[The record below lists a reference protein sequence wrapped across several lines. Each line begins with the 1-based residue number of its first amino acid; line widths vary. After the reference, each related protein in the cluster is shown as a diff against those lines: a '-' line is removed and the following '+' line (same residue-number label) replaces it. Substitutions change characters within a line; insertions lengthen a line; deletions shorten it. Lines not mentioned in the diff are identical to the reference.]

1 MCGAK
6 EIILIMQVTRFM
18 SRKEWDAFQ
27 DGKILVNDTD
37 HYRGGK
43 GGSLSVGF
51 CFTEDAPEDAWV
63 YLSGIVDAAVCVV
76 FDFPDG
82 YLRKS
87 YGVYADHSEGAKF
100 EDKVLKVEWCCVKYH
115 RSIAK
120 VVQVIDPFR
129 GDGYEA
135 TKKIIEELEKMIWQ

>member
-1 MCGAK
+1 
-6 EIILIMQVTRFM
+6 M
-18 SRKEWDAFQ
+18 SRKEWEAFQ
-27 DGKILVNDTD
+27 DGKILINETD
-37 HYRGGK
+37 HNKNHSR
-43 GGSLSVGF
+43 STSVGF
-51 CFTEDAPEDAWV
+51 CFTEDSPEDAWV
-63 YLSGIVDAAVCVV
+63 YLAGVVDAAVCVT

-87 YGVYADHSEGAKF
+87 CGVYADRSEGAKF
-100 EDKVLKVEWCCVKYH
+100 GDKVIKTEWCCEKYH

-120 VVQVIDPFR
+120 AVDVIDPFK

>member
-1 MCGAK
+1 
-6 EIILIMQVTRFM
+6 MQVTRFM
-18 SRKEWDAFQ
+18 SRAESDAFQ
-27 DGKILVNDTD
+27 DGKILINDTD
-37 HYRGGK
+37 HYKGGK

-51 CFTEDAPEDAWV
+51 CFTEDTPEDAWV
-63 YLSGIVDAAVCVV
+63 YLSGVVDAAVCVV

-100 EDKVLKVEWCCVKYH
+100 EDRVLKTEWCCVKYH

-120 VVQVIDPFR
+120 VVQVIDPFK
-129 GDGYEA
+129 GEGYEA

>member
-1 MCGAK
+1 
-6 EIILIMQVTRFM
+6 M

-37 HYRGGK
+37 H
-43 GGSLSVGF
+43 
-51 CFTEDAPEDAWV
+51 
-63 YLSGIVDAAVCVV
+63 
-76 FDFPDG
+76 
-82 YLRKS
+82 
-87 YGVYADHSEGAKF
+87 SEGAKF
-100 EDKVLKVEWCCVKYH
+100 EDRVLKPEWCCVKYH

-120 VVQVIDPFR
+120 VVNVIDPFK

>member
-1 MCGAK
+1 
-6 EIILIMQVTRFM
+6 M
-18 SRKEWDAFQ
+18 SRLEWDKLQTGQTITNHRKHKA
-27 DGKILVNDTD
+27 KTT
-37 HYRGGK
+37 
-43 GGSLSVGF
+43 SVGF
-51 CFTEDAPEDAWV
+51 CFTEDEPQVAWE
-63 YLSGIVDAAVCVV
+63 YLAGIVDAEVCVT

-100 EDKVLKVEWCCVKYH
+100 EDKMLKTEWCCAKYN

-120 VVQVIDPFR
+120 VVDAIDPFK

>member
-1 MCGAK
+1 M
-6 EIILIMQVTRFM
+6 IVTRFM
-18 SRKEWDAFQ
+18 SRAEWDAFQ
-27 DGKILVNDTD
+27 DGKILINDTD
-37 HYRGGK
+37 HYKDGK

-51 CFTEDAPEDAWV
+51 CFTEDSPEDAWV
-63 YLSGIVDAAVCVV
+63 YLSGVVDAAVCVV

-100 EDKVLKVEWCCVKYH
+100 EDKVLKPEWCCVKYH

-120 VVQVIDPFR
+120 VVQVIDPFK
-129 GDGYEA
+129 GEGYEA
-135 TKKIIEELEKMIWQ
+135 TKKIIEELEKLIWQ

>member
-1 MCGAK
+1 MK
-6 EIILIMQVTRFM
+6 VTRFM

-37 HYRGGK
+37 HYKGGK

-51 CFTEDAPEDAWV
+51 CFTEDPPEDAWV
-63 YLSGIVDAAVCVV
+63 YLSGVVDAAVCVT
-76 FDFPDG
+76 FEFPDG

-87 YGVYADHSEGAKF
+87 CGVYADHSEGAKF
-100 EDKVLKVEWCCVKYH
+100 EDRVLKTEWCCEKYH

-120 VVQVIDPFR
+120 VVQVIDPFK
-129 GDGYEA
+129 GEGYET

>member
-1 MCGAK
+1 
-6 EIILIMQVTRFM
+6 MQVTRFM

-27 DGKILVNDTD
+27 DGKILINETD
-37 HYRGGK
+37 HYKGGK

-51 CFTEDAPEDAWV
+51 CFTQDSPEDAWV
-63 YLSGIVDAAVCVV
+63 YLAGVVDAAVCVV

-100 EDKVLKVEWCCVKYH
+100 EDKVLKTEWCCVKYH

-120 VVQVIDPFR
+120 VVNVIDPFK
-129 GDGYEA
+129 GDEYKE
-135 TKKIIEELEKMIWQ
+135 TLKLIEKLEKMIWQ

>member
-1 MCGAK
+1 
-6 EIILIMQVTRFM
+6 MQVTRFM
-18 SRKEWDAFQ
+18 SRKEWEAFR
-27 DGKILVNDTD
+27 DGKILINDTD
-37 HYRGGK
+37 HYKGGK

-51 CFTEDAPEDAWV
+51 CFTEDSPEDAWV
-63 YLSGIVDAAVCVV
+63 YLSGVVDADVCAT

-82 YLRKS
+82 YLKQS
-87 YGVYADHSEGAKF
+87 SGVYADHSEGAGF
-100 EDKVLKVEWCCVKYH
+100 FDKVLKTEWCCVKYH

-120 VVQVIDPFR
+120 VVQVIDPFK

>member
-1 MCGAK
+1 
-6 EIILIMQVTRFM
+6 MQVTRFM
-18 SRKEWDAFQ
+18 SREEWDKLKAGQ
-27 DGKILVNDTD
+27 TITNNRKHKAKTT
-37 HYRGGK
+37 
-43 GGSLSVGF
+43 SVGF
-51 CFTEDAPEDAWV
+51 CFTEDSPEVAWK
-63 YLSGIVDAAVCVV
+63 YLDGVVDADVCVT

-100 EDKVLKVEWCCVKYH
+100 EDKVLKPEWCCVKYH

-120 VVQVIDPFR
+120 VVQVIDPFK

>member
-1 MCGAK
+1 M
-6 EIILIMQVTRFM
+6 IVTRFM
-18 SRKEWDAFQ
+18 SRAEWDAFQ
-27 DGKILVNDTD
+27 DGKILINDTD
-37 HYRGGK
+37 HYKDGK

-51 CFTEDAPEDAWV
+51 CFTEDTPEDAWV
-63 YLSGIVDAAVCVV
+63 YLSGVVDAAVCVT

-82 YLRKS
+82 YLHKS
-87 YGVYADHSEGAKF
+87 SGVYADHSEGAKF
-100 EDKVLKVEWCCVKYH
+100 EDRVLKTEWCCVKYH

-120 VVQVIDPFR
+120 VVDVIDPFK

>member
-1 MCGAK
+1 M
-6 EIILIMQVTRFM
+6 IVTRFM
-18 SRKEWDAFQ
+18 SRAEWQAFQ

-37 HYRGGK
+37 HYKDGK

-51 CFTEDAPEDAWV
+51 CFTEDSPEDAWV
-63 YLSGIVDAAVCVV
+63 YLSGVVDAAVCVT

-82 YLRKS
+82 YLKQS
-87 YGVYADHSEGAKF
+87 SGVYADHSEGAKF
-100 EDKVLKVEWCCVKYH
+100 EDRVLKTEWCCVKYH

-120 VVQVIDPFR
+120 VVDVIDPFK
-129 GDGYEA
+129 GDSYEA

>member
-1 MCGAK
+1 M
-6 EIILIMQVTRFM
+6 IVTRFM
-18 SRKEWDAFQ
+18 SRAEWDKLKA
-27 DGKILVNDTD
+27 GETITNHRKHKAKTT
-37 HYRGGK
+37 
-43 GGSLSVGF
+43 SVGF
-51 CFTEDAPEDAWV
+51 CFTEDSPEDAWV
-63 YLSGIVDAAVCVV
+63 YLSGVVDAAVCVT

-87 YGVYADHSEGAKF
+87 CGVYADHSEGAKF
-100 EDKVLKVEWCCVKYH
+100 EDKVLKTEWCCVKYH

-120 VVQVIDPFR
+120 VVDVIDPIK

>member
-1 MCGAK
+1 M
-6 EIILIMQVTRFM
+6 IVTRFM

-27 DGKILVNDTD
+27 DGKILINETD
-37 HYRGGK
+37 HYKGGK

-51 CFTEDAPEDAWV
+51 CFTEDTPEDAWV

-82 YLRKS
+82 DLKQS
-87 YGVYADHSEGAKF
+87 SGVYADHSEGAKF
-100 EDKVLKVEWCCVKYH
+100 EDKVLKTEWCCVKYH

-120 VVQVIDPFR
+120 VVNVIDPFK

-135 TKKIIEELEKMIWQ
+135 TKKIIEELEKMMCQ